1 MKKPKKSYSIF
12 IYYGIVVGILLLVN
26 LVLYPYLLKQSV
38 TEVGYSDM
46 LEKIEAGVV
55 KKVEKQSNQWL
66 FVAEEDGK
74 EVIYKTGPWDDPGL
88 TKLLHEKNIDF
99 GSKIQEEPGLFIT
112 VLSWFLPI
120 IIIIVGGRILSR
132 SLAKSM
138 GGVGPMSF
146 GKSNAK
152 VYVEAN
158 PGKSFKDVAGQEDAK
173 EARSEI

>member
-1 MKKPKKSYSIF
+1 MKMKKPKKSYSIF

-74 EVIYKTGPWDDPGL
+74 EVI
-88 TKLLHEKNIDF
+88 
-99 GSKIQEEPGLFIT
+99 
-112 VLSWFLPI
+112 
-120 IIIIVGGRILSR
+120 
-132 SLAKSM
+132 
-138 GGVGPMSF
+138 
-146 GKSNAK
+146 
-152 VYVEAN
+152 
-158 PGKSFKDVAGQEDAK
+158 
-173 EARSEI
+173 